1 MAQSTP
7 TTFLEELIA
16 AAQGS
21 FALLTG
27 DRKAPTYFDFSQRG
41 LVSSFIAFLMAGA
54 ISAYGPKL
62 LGFSIESGAASSGL
76 LMSAIL
82 YVLQAGAGWLVLRQ
96 FARLDGFIPY
106 IVAFN
111 WINLFAS
118 LITLLLLMVG
128 SGQFATIVVAVAAL
142 VIEVNIARLVVTL
155 PPLQVVIFIVA
166 KLIIQ
171 AIVMGLIIAMVAPDI
186 FMPAVS

>member
-1 MAQSTP
+1 MAQPTP
-7 TTFLEELIA
+7 TFFDELIA

-27 DRKAPTYFDFSQRG
+27 DRKAPTHFDFSQRG
-41 LVSSFIAFLMAGA
+41 LVSSFIAFLIAGA

-62 LGFSIESGAASSGL
+62 LGFSAESGAASTGL
-76 LMSAIL
+76 MLSAML
-82 YVLQAGAGWLVLRQ
+82 YVLQAGAAWIVLRQ
-96 FARLDGFIPY
+96 FARLDGFVPY

-118 LITLLLLMVG
+118 LITLVLLMVG
-128 SGQFATIVVAVAAL
+128 VGQFATIAVGVAAL
-142 VIEVNIARLVVTL
+142 VVEVNIARLIVTL
-155 PPLQVVIFIVA
+155 APLQTVIFIVA
-166 KLIIQ
+166 KLVIQ
-171 AIVMGLIIAMVAPDI
+171 AVAMGLIIAMIAPGM

>member
-1 MAQSTP
+1 LAQSTP
-7 TTFLEELIA
+7 TFFDELIA

-27 DRKAPTYFDFSQRG
+27 DRKAPTYFDFGQRG
-41 LVSSFIAFLMAGA
+41 LVSSFIAFLIAGA
-54 ISAYGPKL
+54 MSAYGPRL
-62 LGFSIESGAASSGL
+62 LGFSMESGAASTGL
-76 LMSAIL
+76 FMSAML

-96 FARLDGFIPY
+96 FGRLDGFVPY
-106 IVAFN
+106 IVTFN

-118 LITLLLLMVG
+118 VITLILLMVG
-128 SGQFATIVVAVAAL
+128 AGQFATILVGVAAL
-142 VIEVNIARLVVTL
+142 VVEVNIARLIVTL
-155 PPLQVVIFIVA
+155 APLQIVIFIVA

-171 AIVMGLIIAMVAPDI
+171 AVAMGLIIAMVAPDI

>member
-7 TTFLEELIA
+7 TFLDEFFA

-27 DRKAPTYFDFSQRG
+27 DRKASTYFDFSQRG
-41 LVSSFIAFLMAGA
+41 LVTSFIAFLLAGA
-54 ISAYGPKL
+54 ISAYGPRL
-62 LGFSIESGAASSGL
+62 LGFPIESGAASTGL
-76 LMSAIL
+76 FMSALL

-96 FARLDGFIPY
+96 FARLDGFVPY

-111 WINLFAS
+111 WINLYAS

-128 SGQFATIVVAVAAL
+128 AGQFATIAVGVAAL
-142 VIEVNIARLVVTL
+142 VVEVNIARRIVTL
-155 PPLQVVIFIVA
+155 APLQIVVFIVA
-166 KLIIQ
+166 KLIVQ
-171 AIVMGLIIAMVAPDI
+171 AVAMGLIVAMVAPEI
-186 FMPAVS
+186 FMPAVA

>member
-1 MAQSTP
+1 MAQSNP
-7 TTFLEELIA
+7 TFIEELIA

-27 DRKAPTYFDFSQRG
+27 DRKAPTHFDFSQRG
-41 LVSSFIAFLMAGA
+41 LVSSFIAFLIAGA
-54 ISAYGPKL
+54 LSAYGPRL
-62 LGFSIESGAASSGL
+62 LGFSMESGAASTGL
-76 LMSAIL
+76 LMSAML

-96 FARLDGFIPY
+96 FGRLDGFVPY

-118 LITLLLLMVG
+118 LITLVLLMVG
-128 SGQFATIVVAVAAL
+128 AGQFATILVGVAAL
-142 VIEVNIARLVVTL
+142 VVEVNIARLVVTL
-155 PPLQVVIFIVA
+155 APLQIVIFIVA

-171 AIVMGLIIAMVAPDI
+171 AIAMGLIIAMVAPDI
-186 FMPAVS
+186 FMPSVS